1 MLDINSTV
9 SSIAGSYSSFVGN
22 LPPWGQAFMN
32 IFLILVVV
40 LLYLLFV
47 RGFYSSVSK
56 KDILGLNLNQYNK
69 TQLPFANLVF
79 KSLLFFVEYL
89 VIIPFV
95 VFFWFSILALFLLVL
110 TNISTTNILLVA
122 AIVVL
127 AARVTSYFKK
137 SVSENVAKLLP
148 FNLLAIALL
157 TPNFFKFDVI
167 IGHFQSIPSLLG
179 QIIIYLVFIIAFEIL
194 MRAVDFII
202 SLFDIS
208 FEEKAEK
215 EQAKN
220 TPLEAVLPSESSAN
234 SPAASTTPAVP
245 SVPAGASR
253 NSSNQNAAS
262 SASAPN
268 PDETTA

>member
-1 MLDINSTV
+1 MLDLNSTV

-32 IFLILVVV
+32 LFLILVVV

-69 TQLPFANLVF
+69 TQVPFANLVF
-79 KSLLFFVEYL
+79 KSLLFFVEYI

-215 EQAKN
+215 EQEQN
-220 TPLEAVLPSESSAN
+220 TPVAAVAAPEGSAA
-234 SPAASTTPAVP
+234 SPAAGPGSQTP
-245 SVPAGASR
+245 G
-253 NSSNQNAAS
+253 Q
-262 SASAPN
+262 
-268 PDETTA
+268 DETAAQSL

>member
-1 MLDINSTV
+1 MAEVNSTITGIV
-9 SSIAGSYSSFVGN
+9 GSYTSFLN
-22 LPPWGQAFMN
+22 TLPSWGQTFLN
-32 IFLILVVV
+32 IFLILIVI

-47 RGFYSSVSK
+47 KGFYSSISK

-69 TQLPFANLVF
+69 YELPFPKLVI
-79 KSLLFFVEYL
+79 KSLLYFVEYL

-95 VFFWFSILALFLLVL
+95 VFFWFSILAVFLLVL
-110 TNISTTNILLVA
+110 TDISATSILLVA

-157 TPNFFKFDVI
+157 TPGFFKFDVI
-167 IGHFQSIPSLLG
+167 LSHFQAIPSLFG
-179 QIIIYLVFIIAFEIL
+179 QIIIYLVFIITFEIL

-215 EQAKN
+215 EQEEN
-220 TPLEAVLPSESSAN
+220 TPVVA
-234 SPAASTTPAVP
+234 
-245 SVPAGASR
+245 SVPQ
-253 NSSNQNAAS
+253 SS
-262 SASAPN
+262 PN
-268 PDETTA
+268 GGK